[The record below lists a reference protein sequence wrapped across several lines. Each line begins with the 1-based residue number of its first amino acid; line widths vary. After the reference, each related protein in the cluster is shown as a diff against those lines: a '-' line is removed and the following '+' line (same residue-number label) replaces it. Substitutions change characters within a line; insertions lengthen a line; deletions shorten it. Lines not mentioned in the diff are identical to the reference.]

1 MARSE
6 YIVEAYSKT
15 LNQSLREI
23 NLEMNNPAIQ
33 SQAYA
38 QQWADAFAGKLNK
51 KRHMGAT
58 DWVGRTRWEE
68 AGLHTLPNYQFH
80 TGSV

>member
-1 MARSE
+1 MREE
-6 YIVEAYSKT
+6 YVIEAYSKT

-33 SQAYA
+33 NKAYA

-51 KRHMGAT
+51 KRHMQAT
-58 DWVGRTRWEE
+58 DWVGRVRWEQ
-68 AGLHTLPNYQFH
+68 AGLQTLPNYLFH
-80 TGSV
+80 TGS